1 MSDDETEGR
10 EDAHVRDDGVDASGR
25 NETQRR
31 MDEEGV
37 EQAPVDEE
45 WTEEAADE

>member
-1 MSDDETEGR
+1 MSDDETE
-10 EDAHVRDDGVDASGR
+10 VRDDGVDESGR

-37 EQAPVDEE
+37 EAVPVDEE
-45 WTEEAADE
+45 WQEEGPP